1 MGVDTAP
8 LVAMPPMSWAHQ
20 PAFRTKGE
28 LLQGRRK
35 ENLRVASK
43 FSTEHGGTKA
53 KSNGRRYVMSGA
65 MHPRPHI
72 STLERGQVDHIVFD
86 DDEDR
91 TPTKTR
97 SELHHSRREA
107 DLRQLQ
113 SVYRSAGSGEPQQTS
128 PPLESIKM
136 SKADKAQRL
145 KDRAGRTRT
154 NIQAERAQERVSINQ
169 IYQALLAQAPVV
181 VEAQA
186 RTAAIEWWKREP
198 GYVEDPSGMVA
209 ASHRVRKS
217 TSHELKFD
225 GSKTRTVTV
234 EELLEKRAKCSQ
246 IPGKITQTTFRPS
259 TAGARVPHNVKWTN
273 AIIQFS
279 RTPTENAEL
288 MDKYDLKFKGP
299 LDSSFTKDK
308 LFREDRIKGLPQRV
322 PTPPVN
328 PHAIDRSAKAT
339 NKLLADCASK
349 RLALNARK
357 AARGSSSARVE
368 AQVLQPTYSKAV
380 TSAPASTV
388 RASGFDHIDVDRILH
403 WNANASVDL
412 AIKKHGLS

>member
-8 LVAMPPMSWAHQ
+8 LEAMPPTSWAHQ
-20 PAFRTKGE
+20 

-97 SELHHSRREA
+97 SELHHSRRED

-128 PPLESIKM
+128 PPVESIKM

-154 NIQAERAQERVSINQ
+154 NIQAERAQERVNINQ

-225 GSKTRTVTV
+225 GSKTRTV

-279 RTPTENAEL
+279 RGPTENAEL
-288 MDKYDLKFKGP
+288 MDKVSAAVGVYALG
-299 LDSSFTKDK
+299 
-308 LFREDRIKGLPQRV
+308 
-322 PTPPVN
+322 
-328 PHAIDRSAKAT
+328 SAKAT

-357 AARGSSSARVE
+357 AARGRRHPEQRCKTDDYANVDSSSARVE

-380 TSAPASTV
+380 ASAPASTV